1 VARGVAELDLLPV
14 VGSTPSV
21 LGPTSGSMTMLMI
34 VCAVLFVMLLSPA
47 ARAEAEDLN
56 EELLAAARKSDA
68 AGVNALLAKGADVNA
83 KTSYG
88 VTALSFAADR
98 GSLEIVKSLL
108 EHGADVNATD
118 TFYHETILAR
128 AASKGHA
135 EIVTALLE
143 KGAAGADGALGWAV
157 DRNDVEVVKAILE
170 KGKVK
175 PDTLSSAWAQA
186 TKEGKGPIAE
196 LLKKA
201 GAVPPRKADF
211 QVDVETLKTYTG
223 TYRNQEGVE
232 IAIALK
238 DGKLTGGFAGG
249 DLYTLGAF
257 DKVTF
262 RLMEFEGLTLTF
274 NLEKGKVT
282 GLTLTQG
289 DEQNVYQRVESK

>member
-1 VARGVAELDLLPV
+1 
-14 VGSTPSV
+14 
-21 LGPTSGSMTMLMI
+21 MTMLI
-34 VCAVLFVMLLSPA
+34 KACALLFLVLLSSP
-47 ARAEAEDLN
+47 RAGAEDLN

-68 AGVNALLAKGADVNA
+68 PAVNALLAKGADVNA
-83 KTSYG
+83 KSSYG

-135 EIVTALLE
+135 EVVKLLLE
-143 KGAAGADGALGWAV
+143 KGAHGADGALEWAV
-157 DRNDVEVVKAILE
+157 DQNNVGVVKAILE

-175 PDTLSSAWAQA
+175 PDTLSSTWAQA
-186 TKEGKGPIAE
+186 TKEGKGEISE

-211 QVDVETLKTYTG
+211 QVDPETLKSYTG
-223 TYRNQEGVE
+223 TYRNKEKFE
-232 IAIALK
+232 ILIALE
-238 DGKLTGGFAGG
+238 DGKLTGRDSDG
-249 DLYTLGAF
+249 DSYTFGAF

-262 RLMEFEGLTLTF
+262 RPTEFEGLILRF
-274 NLEKGKVT
+274 
-282 GLTLTQG
+282 
-289 DEQNVYQRVESK
+289 